1 MTNSAKIK
9 FIFLLLLSLSLS
21 GCASNAN
28 RQDPLESMNRAVFDF
43 NEMVDDNFFEPAARG
58 YRKVV
63 PDPIEL
69 VVGNIFSN
77 VNDAVVTANSILQ
90 LNFESAA
97 ASATRVLIN
106 TTFGLFGMI
115 DIASDISEASDINI
129 SKRDE
134 DFGQT
139 MGRYGIASGPYLV
152 LPFLG
157 PSSVRD
163 AVGIGVDSF
172 FADPITTG
180 IYLNNIDV
188 LDASV
193 RTPVAAARSLDLRAQ
208 MLDVD
213 KTLEEAALDK
223 YEFVRDAYL
232 QRRDSLVKNE
242 DVELQD

>member
-43 NEMVDDNFFEPAARG
+43 NEMVDDNVFEPAARG

-97 ASATRVLIN
+97 ASATRLLIN

-139 MGRYGIASGPYLV
+139 MGHYGIASGPYLV

-180 IYLNNIDV
+180 IYLNNIDA

-208 MLDVD
+208 MLDVE

>member
-1 MTNSAKIK
+1 MNNFAKSK
-9 FIFLLLLSLSLS
+9 FIFLFLLSYFLA
-21 GCASNAN
+21 GCASTAN
-28 RQDPLESMNRAVFDF
+28 QQDPLESMNRAVFEF
-43 NEMVDDNFFEPAARG
+43 NEIVDDNVFEPVARG
-58 YRKVV
+58 YRRFV

-69 VVGNIFSN
+69 VIGNIFSN
-77 VNDAVVTANSILQ
+77 ANDVVVTANSILQ

-97 ASATRVLIN
+97 ASATRLLIN
-106 TTFGLFGMI
+106 STFGLFGMI

-152 LPFLG
+152 IPFLG
-157 PSSVRD
+157 PSSIRD
-163 AVGIGVDSF
+163 AVGIGVDGY

-180 IYLNNIDV
+180 IYLNSIDA
-188 LDASV
+188 LDATV
-193 RTPVAAARSLDLRAQ
+193 RTPVAAGRSLNLRAQ

-223 YEFVRDAYL
+223 YEFIRDAYL
-232 QRRDSLVKNE
+232 QRRESLVKNE
-242 DVELQD
+242 DVELDE